1 MKKFKKFFKLAICV
15 MALVFTGCN
24 PNTSSTSNYK
34 AKPFSISSSKQVYFS
49 SGNLQYHPVN
59 NEWRF
64 AEDQLDYI
72 GEANVNCSS
81 TYNGWLDLFGSN
93 TSVHFGVSTST
104 NYRECNVLFVDWGTN
119 QIGNDAPNTWRTL
132 TWDEWDYVV
141 FDRPNASSL
150 RGVVQVNGVNGLVLL
165 PDNWVCPSGVTFKPG
180 VHSEYSA
187 EAYGQYQ
194 TFTPEQWSK
203 LEAAGAVFFPAAGG
217 RDGSDVLVVQELGYY
232 WSAPYHNYYQAHYL
246 SFNSGEVAI
255 QRDIRYYG
263 FSVRLVKDVAPEKI
277 DSSAGVQHNMDSSD
291 SNVINLD
298 SINVIDPEEPDS
310 SAGVQHN
317 INSSDSNVINV
328 DSINMVAIEEPN
340 PSVAIGVFS
349 VSMDKQVAFSKGK
362 LQYTQ
367 STNTWSFAENQYD
380 AIGSATVSNRAL
392 ADKMD
397 LFGWSGNNTT
407 APFGVSTSK
416 NYPDYSGSFVD
427 WGTNKIGND
436 APNTWRTLS
445 RDEWMYLIETRTNED
460 SLRGLAQVASIKGWI
475 LLPDNW
481 VAPAGV
487 TFESYRSW
495 HRRIFELDQFSTSEE
510 LSPSEMLLQ
519 RQQMMK
525 HMEKRFEEIAKM
537 DFTELYQSFTSEQW
551 SKMEQ
556 AGAVFLPL
564 GDYWL
569 STDHGHDGLNAMI
582 ATCDETLGYT
592 VTHRFHGKAV
602 RLVKDL

>member
-1 MKKFKKFFKLAICV
+1 M
-15 MALVFTGCN
+15 
-24 PNTSSTSNYK
+24 
-34 AKPFSISSSKQVYFS
+34 
-49 SGNLQYHPVN
+49 
-59 NEWRF
+59 
-64 AEDQLDYI
+64 
-72 GEANVNCSS
+72 
-81 TYNGWLDLFGSN
+81 
-93 TSVHFGVSTST
+93 
-104 NYRECNVLFVDWGTN
+104 
-119 QIGNDAPNTWRTL
+119 
-132 TWDEWDYVV
+132 V
-141 FDRPNASSL
+141 FDRPNARSL
-150 RGVVQVNGVNGLVLL
+150 RGVAQVNGVNGLVLL
-165 PDNWVCPSGVTFKPG
+165 PDTWVCPSDVTFKPG
-180 VHSEYSA
+180 FHSEYSE
-187 EAYGQYQ
+187 EAYGQHQ
-194 TFTPEQWSK
+194 TFTADQWSR
-203 LEAAGAVFFPAAGG
+203 LEHAGAIFLPAAGG
-217 RDGSDVLVVQELGYY
+217 RDGSDVLVVQALGYY
-232 WSAPYHNYYQAHYL
+232 WSNPLSDGYFSDYL
-246 SFNSGEVAI
+246 SFNSGEATM
-255 QRDIRYYG
+255 QHDIRYYG

-310 SAGVQHN
+310 SAGIQHN

-340 PSVAIGVFS
+340 PSIAIGVFS
-349 VSMDKQVAFSKGK
+349 VSTDKQVAFSKGK

-380 AIGSATVSNRAL
+380 AIGSATVSNCAL

-445 RDEWMYLIETRTNED
+445 RDEWMYLIKTRTNED

-519 RQQMMK
+519 QQMMK

-569 STDHGHDGLNAMI
+569 STDNGHDGLNALI

-592 VTHRFHGKAV
+592 VTHRFHGQAV